1 MNMAAALKK
10 PVDVIPADEIHA
22 SFFTLL
28 GSVAGLV
35 LSGIGLLLSWHHP
48 GTLMPVTFET
58 AGALILAIAISTH
71 VSHLSKRLGAVGVGA
86 SVLALYVWVASW
98 LPFALNRKRYV
109 MINWQHYF
117 YCCWG
122 LALALFAL
130 VAFIALQIKEA
141 NEYKGEEDPLAQIH
155 MSFTSLLFVA
165 SGLLIF
171 SIGFFDMA
179 AHLSGERFSWAL
191 QFIGPLLIAIGVTW
205 HLEHATKHLGY
216 AGALLG
222 ILSVTIW
229 ALCSLPF
236 VINPALAFDGN
247 WGLRISNGLFSL
259 PYFLI
264 ALTLGAIALRKRKL
278 EMTNP
283 QD

>member
-1 MNMAAALKK
+1 MSRSAAFKR
-10 PVDVIPADEIHA
+10 PFDVIPADVIHA

-28 GSVAGLV
+28 GSAAGLV
-35 LSGIGLLLSWHHP
+35 FSGIGLLLSWHHP
-48 GTLMPVTFET
+48 ATLMPVTFET
-58 AGALILAIAISTH
+58 AGALLLAIAISTH
-71 VSHLSKRLGAVGVGA
+71 VSHLSKRIGTVGVGA
-86 SVLALYVWVASW
+86 SVLALYVWAASW
-98 LPFALNRKRYV
+98 LPFALNRKRYL

-117 YCCWG
+117 YSCWG
-122 LALALFAL
+122 LSLALFAL
-130 VAFIALQIKEA
+130 AAFVALRIKEM
-141 NEYKGEEDPLAQIH
+141 NERRGEEDPLAQIH

-165 SGLLIF
+165 AGLLIF

-179 AHLSGERFSWAL
+179 AHLSGERLSWTL
-191 QFIGPLLIAIGVTW
+191 QFVGPLLIAIGVTR

-236 VINPALAFDGN
+236 VIRPALAFDGK

-264 ALTLGAIALRKRKL
+264 ALTLTAIAIRKRSI
-278 EMTNP
+278 ESANP
-283 QD
+283 RD